1 MESLFSEIKAELAH
15 SLFQASKAAG
25 YGPDE
30 ASVTVEESKAFGD
43 ASSSIALKIA
53 KQTKANPLEVSKKI
67 SALVKLPEYVTKITN
82 ENGFINFHFGRT
94 QFVNLFLNHVL
105 LEQTLKPIPLDQ
117 KAVVEFGG
125 VNPNKPWHI
134 GHLRNVLIGDCLSNL
149 YEACGYT
156 VEREDYIDDLGL
168 QVAEIVWWYQKNKLS
183 AISTKKFDRMMGE
196 EYVKVNAYIKE
207 HEDEA
212 KPAVA
217 KVLSMMEQDGT
228 YESKLA
234 RELSTQAVTAQYQTA
249 FSYGVYH
256 DLMVWESDIVREQL
270 LQKSL
275 EILKRSGFA
284 KLEGEG
290 EYKGCIVINLK
301 DAAPDSKEF
310 AELTSSV
317 KVLIKSDGN
326 ATYLAKDIAFHMWK
340 FGVLDDH
347 FKYSKFIE
355 RQPNGNPVYTTGPQ
369 GQKMSVDK
377 AHIAVNVIDV
387 RQSHPQTIM
396 RMAFEA
402 IGKKDVAANIRH
414 VAYGVVELESGGLS
428 GRTGNWMGFSA
439 DEMLEEAVNRAR
451 NLITSRF
458 EYQTDERE
466 KIARA
471 VALSAIKFEFLR
483 YGIEK
488 KIVFAW
494 DRALNFEG
502 GSGPHHQYMCAR
514 ANRILEEAGTEKF
527 TPDTSEISDQEFNLI
542 KQISMAQEMVVKAC
556 TEGKPNVITDYLNT
570 LSSTFAKFYDNCP
583 VLKAEPKK
591 KGLRIEIT
599 RLFRDTSAS
608 MLKILGIEPLS
619 RM

>member
-1 MESLFSEIKAELAH
+1 MESLFSEMKAELADH
-15 SLFQASKAAG
+15 LFKAVKEAG
-25 YGPDE
+25 YE
-30 ASVTVEESKAFGD
+30 ATEESVTVDESKAFGD
-43 ASSSIALKIA
+43 MASSIAMKIA
-53 KQTKANPLEVSKKI
+53 KQKKLNPKEVAEKI
-67 SALVKLPEYVTKITN
+67 SAKLKLPEYVTQVTN

-94 QFVNLFLNHVL
+94 QFANLFFSHEL
-105 LEQTLKPIPLDQ
+105 LEKTLQPIPLDK
-117 KAVVEFGG
+117 KAVIEFGG

-134 GHLRNVLIGDCLSNL
+134 GHLRNVLIGDCLANL
-149 YEACGYT
+149 YGACGYT

-168 QVAEIVWWYQKNKLS
+168 QVAEIVWWYQKNQLS
-183 AISTKKFDRMMGE
+183 AITTKKFDRMMGE
-196 EYVKVNAYIKE
+196 EYVKVNTYIKE
-207 HEDEA
+207 HEEEA

-217 KVLSMMEQDGT
+217 KVLSSMEQHGT

-234 RELSTQAVTAQYQTA
+234 RDLSKQAVIAQYQTA
-249 FSYGVYH
+249 FAFGVYH

-284 KLEGEG
+284 KLETEG
-290 EYKGCIVINLK
+290 DYKGCIIINLK
-301 DAAPDSKEF
+301 DAAPGSKEF
-310 AELTSSV
+310 AELTTSV

-340 FGVLDDH
+340 FGVLDNN

-355 RQPNGNPVYTTGPQ
+355 RQPNGKPVYTTGPE
-369 GQKMSVDK
+369 GQKLDIDK
-377 AHIAVNVIDV
+377 ADIAVNVIDV

-402 IGKKDVAANIRH
+402 IGKKDVANNIRH

-428 GRTGNWMGFSA
+428 GRTGNWVGYSA
-439 DEMLEEAVNRAR
+439 DEMLEEAINRAR
-451 NLITSRF
+451 ALITSRF
-458 EYQTDERE
+458 EYETDEKE

-514 ANRILEEAGTEKF
+514 ANRILGEATGIK
-527 TPDTSEISDQEFNLI
+527 PNVDTSDIDDYEFSLM
-542 KQISMAQEMVVKAC
+542 KQISMAQEIVAKAC
-556 TEGKPNVITDYLNT
+556 AEGKPNIITDYINS
-570 LSSTFAKFYDNCP
+570 LSSAFGTFYEKCP
-583 VLKAEPKK
+583 VLKAEQKK
-591 KGLRIEIT
+591 QGLRLEIT
-599 RLFRDTSAS
+599 RMFKETSAR
-608 MLKILGIEPLS
+608 MLKILGIEALE